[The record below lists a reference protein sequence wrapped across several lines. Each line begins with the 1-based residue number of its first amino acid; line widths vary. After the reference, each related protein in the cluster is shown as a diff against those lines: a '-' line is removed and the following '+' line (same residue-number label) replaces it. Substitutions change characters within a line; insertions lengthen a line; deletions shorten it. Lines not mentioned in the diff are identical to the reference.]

1 MAISS
6 NLRNLTLLLGVSAMA
21 LAMPVTASAQFLQ
34 PKANHILTMPVNH
47 NPHMMM
53 PAQGR
58 YSAGPAAMQPR
69 SAPPVYAPQYAPP
82 KITPKKWNPRGQFG
96 TSQKGFHTGPR
107 AGAYTGPQLMPQ
119 ARQQPRQSPRSRYAP
134 QSETQIGWFD
144 RMRGQRPLHQQA
156 YAVPGMPPFQQWID
170 YEPEYRLYPGDQ
182 LDIVVSSAPELSRT
196 LTVGPDG
203 RIVMPMTQPVMAAG
217 KTFTQVQDAL
227 SAQLAIQL
235 RDPTIAVTPRAYS
248 PEQIYVGGEVGAP
261 GTYTLPG
268 PVGALEGLLMAG
280 GMRPTARTK
289 QVAVMRRAPNGGMMM
304 RTVNIHNGLMNIR
317 EYNDNIQLRR
327 GDIIFVPRNSLAE
340 IGVFM
345 QNFRNALPVDFSV
358 SYNLGDRFNGN

>member
-1 MAISS
+1 MAIST
-6 NLRNLTLLLGVSAMA
+6 NMRNIALLLGVSGMVLA
-21 LAMPVTASAQFLQ
+21 LPITASAQYLQ
-34 PKANHILTMPVNH
+34 PKANHFLTMPVNH
-47 NPHMMM
+47 NAQMGPVAGPPMMM
-53 PAQGR
+53 SAQGR
-58 YSAGPAAMQPR
+58 YAVNPAMPARQT
-69 SAPPVYAPQYAPP
+69 PPVYAPQYQPP
-82 KITPKKWNPRGQFG
+82 KLAPKKWNPRPHYGAPRN
-96 TSQKGFHTGPR
+96 GFHSRP
-107 AGAYTGPQLMPQ
+107 AVFPKPHK
-119 ARQQPRQSPRSRYAP
+119 ARGKQRYAP
-134 QSETQIGWFD
+134 NHSGNNNIGLYD

-156 YAVPGMPPFQQWID
+156 YAAPGMPAFQQWID

-182 LDIVVSSAPELSRT
+182 LDIVVASAPELSRT

-203 RIVMPMTQPVMAAG
+203 RIVMPMTKPVMAAG
-217 KTFTQVQDAL
+217 KSFTQVQNAL
-227 SAQLAIQL
+227 SAQLASEL
-235 RDPTIAVTPRAYS
+235 RDPSVAVTPRAYS

-289 QVAVMRRAPNGGMMM
+289 QIAVMRRAPNGGMMM

-345 QNFRNALPVDFSV
+345 QNFRNALPVDFNV
-358 SYNLGDRFNGN
+358 SYNLGDSFRANN